1 MIKKYYYEE
10 DNFKLIQGDS
20 LKVLRNIEPNSV
32 DMVFADPPYF
42 LSNNGI
48 SCSNGKMVSVNKG
61 PWDKAKTAV
70 GDYVKYGD
78 FTGIITSF
86 GLKST
91 KIKDFNGNV
100 LNIANRYIDKI
111 INISQE
117 RHVIYLRV
125 PTAYEASE
133 EKVKKVLLSVLE
145 KLGKLADVDGKE
157 CNYLGIDDLGD
168 SAVKYLITIKCKQ
181 GSEYRVRRAALTLI
195 KEAYDKNNI
204 KIPYNQIEV
213 HNGSKI

>member
-1 MIKKYYYEE
+1 M
-10 DNFKLIQGDS
+10 
-20 LKVLRNIEPNSV
+20 
-32 DMVFADPPYF
+32 
-42 LSNNGI
+42 
-48 SCSNGKMVSVNKG
+48 
-61 PWDKAKTAV
+61 
-70 GDYVKYGD
+70 
-78 FTGIITSF
+78 
-86 GLKST
+86 
-91 KIKDFNGNV
+91 
-100 LNIANRYIDKI
+100 
-111 INISQE
+111 
-117 RHVIYLRV
+117 IYLRV

>member
-1 MIKKYYYEE
+1 MKIIEFAESVKFYGPIIVILGAIFIYSVISIVLNKATIRGKTEYERKKRKTVILLFQNITKYVCLIFAILMILNIYGVNTSSIIAGLGIASVVIGLALQDALKDIISGINIIMDNYY
-10 DNFKLIQGDS
+10 
-20 LKVLRNIEPNSV
+20 V
-32 DMVFADPPYF
+32 
-42 LSNNGI
+42 
-48 SCSNGKMVSVNKG
+48 
-61 PWDKAKTAV
+61 V

-100 LNIANRYIDKI
+100 LNIANRNIDKI

-133 EKVKKVLLSVLE
+133 EK
-145 KLGKLADVDGKE
+145 
-157 CNYLGIDDLGD
+157 
-168 SAVKYLITIKCKQ
+168 
-181 GSEYRVRRAALTLI
+181 
-195 KEAYDKNNI
+195 
-204 KIPYNQIEV
+204 
-213 HNGSKI
+213 

>member
-1 MIKKYYYEE
+1 MNIYKQVFKIIKKY
-10 DNFKLIQGDS
+10 NTIVIARHIG
-20 LKVLRNIEPNSV
+20 
-32 DMVFADPPYF
+32 ADPDALGSQF
-42 LSNNGI
+42 ALKDIISGI
-48 SCSNGKMVSVNKG
+48 NIIMDNYYV
-61 PWDKAKTAV
+61 V